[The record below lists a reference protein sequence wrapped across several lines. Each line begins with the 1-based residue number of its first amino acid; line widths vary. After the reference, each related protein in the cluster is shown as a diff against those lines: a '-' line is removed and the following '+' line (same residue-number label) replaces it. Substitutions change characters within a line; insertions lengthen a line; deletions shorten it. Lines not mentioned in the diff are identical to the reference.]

1 MKTSRILHCVAGC
14 LVSASLMA
22 NGDTLSVWTME
33 DCMRFASENS
43 YAVKRQRYQTASY
56 QADRDQ
62 AIASFFPSVNAS
74 VGAQYNFG
82 RSIDPVTNTY
92 NNVQS
97 FYNSYGLSASLP
109 LFCGGRYVKQWM
121 LASSNLQMGRN
132 EIQRLEDEAAM
143 NTMQAFADAVYYR
156 QTARLSALKLAE
168 SERNLL
174 KVRREEALG
183 LRGKADIAQ
192 FESQVAADDYEL
204 TRQQN
209 LYRSALLTLK
219 QVMNF
224 PLNRTL
230 ELDTTLPEISLVA
243 AESDAE
249 SIFDRAKT
257 THPSALQAKYRFRA
271 AQLDYKMRIGALFP
285 DIYVQAGVNT
295 DYIDGY
301 MQSFKK
307 QFRNNRGEYV
317 AVGMNIP
324 IFEGLS
330 RNTALRK
337 SRNAMFAA
345 REDENESLRQLHDA
359 IEQAVMDCN
368 GYAKEAL
375 QMQRKVESDS
385 IAYRIALRQ
394 YEEGLVT
401 PLDVQTY
408 ANTLLQSQ
416 AEYLQRVWLLDMR
429 RRMVD
434 YYRYGSLY

>member
-1 MKTSRILHCVAGC
+1 M
-14 LVSASLMA
+14 
-22 NGDTLSVWTME
+22 
-33 DCMRFASENS
+33 
-43 YAVKRQRYQTASY
+43 
-56 QADRDQ
+56 
-62 AIASFFPSVNAS
+62 PS
-74 VGAQYNFG
+74 
-82 RSIDPVTNTY
+82 
-92 NNVQS
+92 
-97 FYNSYGLSASLP
+97 
-109 LFCGGRYVKQWM
+109 
-121 LASSNLQMGRN
+121 
-132 EIQRLEDEAAM
+132 
-143 NTMQAFADAVYYR
+143 
-156 QTARLSALKLAE
+156 
-168 SERNLL
+168 
-174 KVRREEALG
+174 
-183 LRGKADIAQ
+183 
-192 FESQVAADDYEL
+192 
-204 TRQQN
+204 
-209 LYRSALLTLK
+209 
-219 QVMNF
+219 F

-243 AESDAE
+243 AEFDAE

-301 MQSFKK
+301 TQSFKK

-324 IFEGLS
+324 IFESLS